1 MARLSRQSESQPDV
15 SIRRT
20 LFVAAFVAFWMLG
33 ISARLVYLQVSKH
46 DKLVAR
52 AHQQQQEAIQT
63 SPTRGPVLD
72 RQERELARTIDT
84 TSVFIAPDE
93 FKKDKKDTE
102 AQIINAIACTAHSL
116 SSLLGLDKKTIF
128 NQISEARASGR
139 RFLWIARRIAPDKAQ
154 VLESLDLAGVHT
166 RKEPKRFYPNG
177 SLAANVLG
185 FVGLDGNGLAGIE
198 QVYNEKITGEPGK
211 LFLEKDSLGR
221 AYEST
226 EIPGRPGQT
235 VILTIDQSI
244 QYQAELA
251 LTSAIEQ
258 SGAKAGTA
266 IVLDPRTGD
275 VLALANAPTFDPNDV
290 GAASPAARN
299 NWALQNIYEPGSTFK
314 IVAFSAAI
322 EKGLAKPDDHIDC
335 QMGSITVAK
344 RLIHDHHRFG
354 SLTIA
359 DALAKSSNVAAIK
372 LGLRVG
378 DPTMYDYITR
388 FGFGSRTGIELPGE
402 TAGVVHPLKRW
413 QPSSIGSIAI
423 GQEVGVTPLQM
434 AAAFGAL
441 ANDGVWIAPH
451 LIRDIRSASGG
462 ATYRPAPEQR
472 RVVSRETATA
482 LRGMLEGV
490 TLNGTAKKAQLDG
503 YTAAGKTGTAQKID
517 AKTKTY
523 SKTKFVASFVGFA
536 PVNNPA
542 VVIIVVIDEPGGSY
556 HGGEIAAPVFRQI
569 AEQILPEMGVIPDT
583 DFKNP
588 ELVAIAAQTPAQISK
603 LRQDEKRREDE
614 SRQDESRESTM
625 PQATARDNK
634 GGEIVYAVATSN
646 AIVMPDLGGLS
657 VRDVARACARLGM
670 QVEAHGEGGRVTGQT
685 PQPGA
690 ELRPGQIIYVD
701 FRRLN

>member
-63 SPTRGPVLD
+63 SPTRGSVLD

-102 AQIINAIACTAHSL
+102 AQIINAIACTADSL
-116 SSLLGLDKKTIF
+116 SSLLGLDKKTVF
-128 NQISEARASGR
+128 NQISEARNSGR

-517 AKTKTY
+517 ARTKTY

-556 HGGEIAAPVFRQI
+556 HGGEVAAPVFRQI
-569 AEQILPEMGVIPDT
+569 AEQILPDMGVIPDT

-588 ELVAIAAQTPAQISK
+588 ELVAVAAQTPAQISK
-603 LRQDEKRREDE
+603 LRQDEKHREDE

-625 PQATARDNK
+625 PQVTARDNK

-646 AIVMPDLGGLS
+646 AIVMPDLGGRS

-670 QVEAHGEGGRVTGQT
+670 QVEAHGEGGRVIGQT

-690 ELRPGQIIYVD
+690 ELRPGQVIYVD
-701 FRRLN
+701 FGRLN